1 MFSSIESSAFDEG
14 KGFNNFQKVWT
25 SLRWFLD
32 VFEKFAVAPP
42 YNRVGQ
48 LLSGNARPYFI
59 ILLCLRAD
67 DFTCQME
74 SAVG

>member
-14 KGFNNFQKVWT
+14 QGFDIFQKVWT

-42 YNRVGQ
+42 
-48 LLSGNARPYFI
+48 PI
-59 ILLCLRAD
+59 I
-67 DFTCQME
+67 
-74 SAVG
+74 G